1 MEKVVFQV
9 LIGILII
16 VVAILAYVYFYQRRA
31 VKQINDLME
40 SEKKLA
46 DQKVD
51 QQIKNVEELQLIGD
65 AKKQF
70 ETIKNKYEKQVRPA
84 ITAFNKRAPQL
95 LADSRTSKLL
105 TINTQIR
112 DLQANLAKLTT
123 TLQQIQK
130 DLQHLRQQQHTHK
143 QAVEQIKNKYRQ
155 FHRQLNEKSFE
166 YGDSEKQLNSRLNE
180 LEDQFAQF
188 TDLTNKGDIEAAQEI
203 LSNLQSEND
212 KFEQD
217 LKKIP
222 QLYKPIATEFPEQ
235 LSELKSGYETL
246 VKQNFHFTEKNIDK
260 QIEQLQS
267 KLDQT
272 IDQLNNLQLD
282 VVEQSNKDLSDQ
294 IDYLYGVMQKE
305 IDAKNE
311 AIHLIEVMKDFTK
324 HAQRQNDEL
333 GVELDRLSLN
343 YTLTN
348 HEQETVRELGEQIKA
363 IIKQYRD
370 DAEAVANK
378 TAVYSQVL
386 DRQKS
391 NQKNLTE
398 IEKSQEK
405 LNDEVAKLQTDEQ
418 RARQMLQKYSTQIR
432 TIHRQVEQLNLPG
445 LPKDYLDYFFG
456 VSDEIKKLADEL
468 NEYKIN
474 MDEITKQLIIVES
487 DLDTLNDKTDIL
499 RDSAELTER
508 FQQYANRFS
517 DNEKIAAAAKK
528 SQELF
533 KQFNYTASLE
543 AIATVLEE
551 IEPGSYKR
559 IEDTYYREIGKN

>member
-16 VVAILAYVYFYQRRA
+16 VVAILACVYFYQRRA

-112 DLQANLAKLTT
+112 DLQADLAKLTT

-260 QIEQLQS
+260 QIEQLQA
-267 KLDQT
+267 KLNQT

-311 AIHLIEVMKDFTK
+311 AVHLIEVMKDFTK

-333 GVELDRLSLN
+333 SVELDRLSLN

>member
-16 VVAILAYVYFYQRRA
+16 VVAILACVYFYQRRA

-112 DLQANLAKLTT
+112 DLQADLAKLTT

-180 LEDQFAQF
+180 LEAQFAQF

-203 LSNLQSEND
+203 LTNLQSEND

-235 LSELKSGYETL
+235 LSELKSGYKTL

-267 KLDQT
+267 KLDKT

-311 AIHLIEVMKDFTK
+311 AVHLIEVMKGFTK

-370 DAEAVANK
+370 DAEAIANK

>member
-1 MEKVVFQV
+1 M
-9 LIGILII
+9 
-16 VVAILAYVYFYQRRA
+16 
-31 VKQINDLME
+31 
-40 SEKKLA
+40 
-46 DQKVD
+46 
-51 QQIKNVEELQLIGD
+51 
-65 AKKQF
+65 
-70 ETIKNKYEKQVRPA
+70 
-84 ITAFNKRAPQL
+84 
-95 LADSRTSKLL
+95 
-105 TINTQIR
+105 
-112 DLQANLAKLTT
+112 
-123 TLQQIQK
+123 
-130 DLQHLRQQQHTHK
+130 
-143 QAVEQIKNKYRQ
+143 
-155 FHRQLNEKSFE
+155 
-166 YGDSEKQLNSRLNE
+166 
-180 LEDQFAQF
+180 EDQFAQF

-203 LSNLQSEND
+203 LNNLQSEND

-260 QIEQLQS
+260 QIEQLQA

>member
-1 MEKVVFQV
+1 MVFQV

-16 VVAILAYVYFYQRRA
+16 VVAILACVYFYQRRA

-112 DLQANLAKLTT
+112 DLQADLAKLTT
-123 TLQQIQK
+123 ILQQIQK

-166 YGDSEKQLNSRLNE
+166 YGDSEKQLNSKLNE

-260 QIEQLQS
+260 QIEQLQA

-311 AIHLIEVMKDFTK
+311 AIHLIKVMKDFTK

>member
-1 MEKVVFQV
+1 MVFQV

-16 VVAILAYVYFYQRRA
+16 VVAILACVYFYQRRA

-112 DLQANLAKLTT
+112 DLQADLAKLTT

-130 DLQHLRQQQHTHK
+130 DLQYLRQQQHTHK

-203 LSNLQSEND
+203 LNNLQSEND

-260 QIEQLQS
+260 QIEQLQA

-311 AIHLIEVMKDFTK
+311 AIHLIKVMKDFTK

>member
-1 MEKVVFQV
+1 MVFQV

-16 VVAILAYVYFYQRRA
+16 VVAILACVYFYQRRA

-84 ITAFNKRAPQL
+84 ITAFNKRSPQL

-112 DLQANLAKLTT
+112 DLQADLAKLTT

-130 DLQHLRQQQHTHK
+130 DLQYLRQQQHTHK

-203 LSNLQSEND
+203 LNNLQSEND

-260 QIEQLQS
+260 QIEQLQA

-311 AIHLIEVMKDFTK
+311 AIHLIKVMKDFTK

-378 TAVYSQVL
+378 MAVYSQVL

>member
-1 MEKVVFQV
+1 M
-9 LIGILII
+9 IGILII
-16 VVAILAYVYFYQRRA
+16 VVAILACVYFYQRRV

-40 SEKKLA
+40 SEKRLA
-46 DQKVD
+46 DQNVD
-51 QQIKNVEELQLIGD
+51 QQIKNVEELQLVGD

-70 ETIKNKYEKQVRPA
+70 ETVKNKYEKQVRPA

-112 DLQANLAKLTT
+112 DLQADLAKLTT
-123 TLQQIQK
+123 MLQQIQK
-130 DLQHLRQQQHTHK
+130 ELQHLRQQQHTHK

-203 LSNLQSEND
+203 LSNLQSENN

-217 LKKIP
+217 FNKIP
-222 QLYKPIATEFPEQ
+222 KLYKPIATEFPEQ

-260 QIEQLQS
+260 QIKQLKS

-272 IDQLNNLQLD
+272 VDQLNNLQLD
-282 VVEQSNKDLSDQ
+282 IVEQSNKDLSDQ

-311 AIHLIEVMKDFTK
+311 AIHLIDVMKNFTQ

-370 DAEAVANK
+370 DAEAIANK

-551 IEPGSYKR
+551 VEPGSYKR

>member
-1 MEKVVFQV
+1 MEKVFFQV

-16 VVAILAYVYFYQRRA
+16 VVAILACVYFYQRRA

-105 TINTQIR
+105 TINIQIR
-112 DLQANLAKLTT
+112 DLQADLAKLTT

-203 LSNLQSEND
+203 LSNLQTEND

-260 QIEQLQS
+260 QIEQLQA

-282 VVEQSNKDLSDQ
+282 VVEQSNKDLSEQ

-311 AIHLIEVMKDFTK
+311 AVHLIEVMKDFTK

>member
-16 VVAILAYVYFYQRRA
+16 VVAILACVYFYQRRA

-112 DLQANLAKLTT
+112 DLQADLAKLTT

-130 DLQHLRQQQHTHK
+130 DLQYLRQQQHTHK

-203 LSNLQSEND
+203 LNNLQSEND

-260 QIEQLQS
+260 QIEQLQA

-378 TAVYSQVL
+378 MAVYSQVL

>member
-1 MEKVVFQV
+1 MVFQV

-16 VVAILAYVYFYQRRA
+16 VVAILACVYFYQRRA

-130 DLQHLRQQQHTHK
+130 DLQHLRQQQHIHK

-217 LKKIP
+217 LRKIP

-311 AIHLIEVMKDFTK
+311 AVHLIEVMKDFTK

>member
-1 MEKVVFQV
+1 VEKVFFQV

-16 VVAILAYVYFYQRRA
+16 VVAILACVYFYQRRA

-105 TINTQIR
+105 TINIQIR
-112 DLQANLAKLTT
+112 DLQADLAKLTT

-260 QIEQLQS
+260 QIEQLQA

-282 VVEQSNKDLSDQ
+282 VVEQSNKDLSEQ

-311 AIHLIEVMKDFTK
+311 AVHLIEVMKDFTK

>member
-1 MEKVVFQV
+1 MVFQV

-16 VVAILAYVYFYQRRA
+16 VVAILACVYFYQRRA

-105 TINTQIR
+105 TINIQIR
-112 DLQANLAKLTT
+112 DLQADLAKLTT

-260 QIEQLQS
+260 QIEQLQA

-311 AIHLIEVMKDFTK
+311 AVHLIEVMKDFTK

-370 DAEAVANK
+370 DTEAVANK

>member
-16 VVAILAYVYFYQRRA
+16 VVAILACVYFYQRRA

-112 DLQANLAKLTT
+112 DLQADLAKLTT

-130 DLQHLRQQQHTHK
+130 DLQYLRQQQHTHK

-203 LSNLQSEND
+203 LNNLQSEND

-260 QIEQLQS
+260 QIEQLQA

-311 AIHLIEVMKDFTK
+311 AVHLIEVMKDFTK

>member
-1 MEKVVFQV
+1 M
-9 LIGILII
+9 
-16 VVAILAYVYFYQRRA
+16 
-31 VKQINDLME
+31 
-40 SEKKLA
+40 
-46 DQKVD
+46 
-51 QQIKNVEELQLIGD
+51 
-65 AKKQF
+65 
-70 ETIKNKYEKQVRPA
+70 
-84 ITAFNKRAPQL
+84 
-95 LADSRTSKLL
+95 
-105 TINTQIR
+105 
-112 DLQANLAKLTT
+112 
-123 TLQQIQK
+123 
-130 DLQHLRQQQHTHK
+130 QHLRQQQHTHK

-260 QIEQLQS
+260 QIEQLQA

-282 VVEQSNKDLSDQ
+282 VVEQSNKDLSEQ

-311 AIHLIEVMKDFTK
+311 AVHLIEVMKDFTK

>member
-1 MEKVVFQV
+1 MVFQV

-16 VVAILAYVYFYQRRA
+16 VVAILACVYFYQRRA

-112 DLQANLAKLTT
+112 DLQADLAKLTT
-123 TLQQIQK
+123 ILQQIQK

-203 LSNLQSEND
+203 LNNLQSEND

-311 AIHLIEVMKDFTK
+311 AIHLIKVMKDFTK

>member
-1 MEKVVFQV
+1 MVFQV

-16 VVAILAYVYFYQRRA
+16 VVAILACVYFYQRRA

-105 TINTQIR
+105 TINIQIR
-112 DLQANLAKLTT
+112 DLQADLAKLTT

-203 LSNLQSEND
+203 LSNLQTEND

-260 QIEQLQS
+260 QIEQLQA

-282 VVEQSNKDLSDQ
+282 VVEQSNKDLSEQ

-311 AIHLIEVMKDFTK
+311 AVHLIEVMKDFTK

-405 LNDEVAKLQTDEQ
+405 LNNEVAKLQTDEQ

>member
-16 VVAILAYVYFYQRRA
+16 VVAILACVYFYQRRA

-130 DLQHLRQQQHTHK
+130 DLQHLRQQQHIHK

-235 LSELKSGYETL
+235 LSELKGGYETL

-260 QIEQLQS
+260 QIEQLQA

>member
-1 MEKVVFQV
+1 MVFQV

-16 VVAILAYVYFYQRRA
+16 VVAILACVYFYQRRA

-203 LSNLQSEND
+203 LTNLQSEND

-246 VKQNFHFTEKNIDK
+246 VKQNFYFTEKNIDK

-311 AIHLIEVMKDFTK
+311 AVHLIEVMKGFTK

-370 DAEAVANK
+370 DAEAIANK

-445 LPKDYLDYFFG
+445 LPKGYLDYFFG

>member
-1 MEKVVFQV
+1 MVFQV

-16 VVAILAYVYFYQRRA
+16 VVAILACVYFYQRRA

-112 DLQANLAKLTT
+112 DLQADLAKLTT

-130 DLQHLRQQQHTHK
+130 DLQYLRQQQHTHK

-203 LSNLQSEND
+203 LNNLQSEND

-260 QIEQLQS
+260 QIEQLQA

-311 AIHLIEVMKDFTK
+311 AIHLIKVMKDFTK

-378 TAVYSQVL
+378 MAVYSQVL

-445 LPKDYLDYFFG
+445 LPKYYLDYFFG

>member
-1 MEKVVFQV
+1 MVFQV

-16 VVAILAYVYFYQRRA
+16 VVAILACVYFYQRRA

-51 QQIKNVEELQLIGD
+51 QQIKNGEELQLIGD

-112 DLQANLAKLTT
+112 DLQADLAKLTT

-143 QAVEQIKNKYRQ
+143 QAVKQIKNKYRQ

-260 QIEQLQS
+260 QIEQLQA
-267 KLDQT
+267 KLNQT

-311 AIHLIEVMKDFTK
+311 AVHLIEVMKDFTK

-370 DAEAVANK
+370 DVEAVANK

>member
-16 VVAILAYVYFYQRRA
+16 VVAILACVYFYQRRA

-105 TINTQIR
+105 TINIQIR
-112 DLQANLAKLTT
+112 DLQADLAKLTT

-260 QIEQLQS
+260 QIEQLQA

-311 AIHLIEVMKDFTK
+311 AVHLIEVMKDFTK

-370 DAEAVANK
+370 DTEAVANK

>member
-16 VVAILAYVYFYQRRA
+16 VVAILACVYFYQRRA

-105 TINTQIR
+105 TINIQIR
-112 DLQANLAKLTT
+112 DLQADLAKLTT

-260 QIEQLQS
+260 QIEQLQA

-282 VVEQSNKDLSDQ
+282 VVEQSNKDLSEQ

-311 AIHLIEVMKDFTK
+311 AVHLIEVMKDFTK

-363 IIKQYRD
+363 IIKQYHD

-405 LNDEVAKLQTDEQ
+405 LNNEVAKLQTDEQ

>member
-1 MEKVVFQV
+1 MEKVFFQV

-16 VVAILAYVYFYQRRA
+16 VVAILACVYFYQRRA

-112 DLQANLAKLTT
+112 DLQADLAKLTT

-203 LSNLQSEND
+203 LNNLQSEND

-260 QIEQLQS
+260 QIEQLQA

-405 LNDEVAKLQTDEQ
+405 LNNEVAKLQTDEQ

>member
-16 VVAILAYVYFYQRRA
+16 VVAILACVYFYQRRA

-84 ITAFNKRAPQL
+84 ITTFNKRAPQL

-112 DLQANLAKLTT
+112 DLQADLAKLTT

-260 QIEQLQS
+260 QIEQLQA

-311 AIHLIEVMKDFTK
+311 AVHLIEVMKDFTK

-370 DAEAVANK
+370 DAAAVANK

-432 TIHRQVEQLNLPG
+432 TSHRQVEQLNLPG

-456 VSDEIKKLADEL
+456 VSDEIKKLDDEL

>member
-16 VVAILAYVYFYQRRA
+16 VVAILACVYFYQRRA

-70 ETIKNKYEKQVRPA
+70 ETTKNKYEKQVRPA

-112 DLQANLAKLTT
+112 DLQADLAKLTT

-260 QIEQLQS
+260 QIEQLQA

-418 RARQMLQKYSTQIR
+418 CARQMLQKYSTQIR

>member
-16 VVAILAYVYFYQRRA
+16 VVAILACVYFYQRRA

-70 ETIKNKYEKQVRPA
+70 ETTKNKYEKQVRPA

-112 DLQANLAKLTT
+112 DLQADLAKLTT

-260 QIEQLQS
+260 QIEQLQA

-348 HEQETVRELGEQIKA
+348 HEQETVRELGEQIKE

>member
-1 MEKVVFQV
+1 MEKVFFQV

-16 VVAILAYVYFYQRRA
+16 VVAILACVYFYQRRA

-112 DLQANLAKLTT
+112 DLQADLAKLTT

-260 QIEQLQS
+260 QIKQLQA

-348 HEQETVRELGEQIKA
+348 HEQETIRELGEQIKA

-378 TAVYSQVL
+378 MAVYSQVL

>member
-1 MEKVVFQV
+1 MVFQV

-16 VVAILAYVYFYQRRA
+16 VVAILACVYFYQRRV

-40 SEKKLA
+40 SEKRLA
-46 DQKVD
+46 DQNVD
-51 QQIKNVEELQLIGD
+51 QQIKNVEELQLVGD

-70 ETIKNKYEKQVRPA
+70 ETVKNKYEKQVRPA

-112 DLQANLAKLTT
+112 DLQADLAKLTT
-123 TLQQIQK
+123 MLQQIQK
-130 DLQHLRQQQHTHK
+130 ELQHLRQQQHTHK

-203 LSNLQSEND
+203 LSNLQSENN

-217 LKKIP
+217 FNKIP
-222 QLYKPIATEFPEQ
+222 KLYKPIATEFPEQ

-246 VKQNFHFTEKNIDK
+246 VNQNFHFTEKNIDK
-260 QIEQLQS
+260 QIEQLKS

-272 IDQLNNLQLD
+272 VDQLNNLQLD
-282 VVEQSNKDLSDQ
+282 IVEQSNKDLSDQ

-311 AIHLIEVMKDFTK
+311 AIHLIDVMKNFTQ

-370 DAEAVANK
+370 DAEAIANK

-508 FQQYANRFS
+508 FQQYANRFG

>member
-16 VVAILAYVYFYQRRA
+16 VVAILACVYFYQRRA

-40 SEKKLA
+40 SKKKLA

-51 QQIKNVEELQLIGD
+51 QQIKNVDELQLIGD

-203 LSNLQSEND
+203 LTNLQSEND

-260 QIEQLQS
+260 QLEQLQS

-311 AIHLIEVMKDFTK
+311 AVHLIEVMKDFTK

>member
-16 VVAILAYVYFYQRRA
+16 VVAILACVYFYQRRA

-112 DLQANLAKLTT
+112 DLQADLAKLTT

-180 LEDQFAQF
+180 LEAQFAQF

-203 LSNLQSEND
+203 LTNLQSEND

-235 LSELKSGYETL
+235 LSELKSGYKTL

-311 AIHLIEVMKDFTK
+311 AVHLIEVMKGFTK

-333 GVELDRLSLN
+333 GVELDWLSLN

-370 DAEAVANK
+370 DAEAIANK

>member
-1 MEKVVFQV
+1 MEKVFFQV
-9 LIGILII
+9 LIVILII
-16 VVAILAYVYFYQRRA
+16 VVAILACVYFYQRRA

-112 DLQANLAKLTT
+112 DLQADLAKLTT

-311 AIHLIEVMKDFTK
+311 AVHLIEVMKDFTK

-405 LNDEVAKLQTDEQ
+405 LNDEVAKLLTDEQ

>member
-16 VVAILAYVYFYQRRA
+16 VVAILACVYFYQRRA

-112 DLQANLAKLTT
+112 DLQADLAKLTT

-203 LSNLQSEND
+203 LNNLQTEND

-260 QIEQLQS
+260 QIEQLQA

-282 VVEQSNKDLSDQ
+282 VVEQSNKDLSEQ

-311 AIHLIEVMKDFTK
+311 AVHLIEVMKDFTK

>member
-1 MEKVVFQV
+1 MVFQI

-16 VVAILAYVYFYQRRA
+16 VVAILACVYFYQRRA

-84 ITAFNKRAPQL
+84 ITVFNKRAPQL

-112 DLQANLAKLTT
+112 DLQADLAKLTA

-260 QIEQLQS
+260 QIEQLQA

-311 AIHLIEVMKDFTK
+311 AVHLIEVMKDFTK

-517 DNEKIAAAAKK
+517 DNEKIASAAKK

>member
-1 MEKVVFQV
+1 MVFQV

-16 VVAILAYVYFYQRRA
+16 VVAILACVYFYQRRA

-112 DLQANLAKLTT
+112 DLQADLAKLTT

-246 VKQNFHFTEKNIDK
+246 VKQNIHFTEKNIDK
-260 QIEQLQS
+260 QIEQLQA

-378 TAVYSQVL
+378 MAVYSQVL

>member
-1 MEKVVFQV
+1 MVFQV

-16 VVAILAYVYFYQRRA
+16 VVAILACVYFYQRRA

-112 DLQANLAKLTT
+112 DLQADLAKLTT

-130 DLQHLRQQQHTHK
+130 DLQYLRQQQHTHT

-203 LSNLQSEND
+203 LNNLQSEND

-260 QIEQLQS
+260 QIEQLQA

>member
-16 VVAILAYVYFYQRRA
+16 VVAILACVYFYQRRA

-112 DLQANLAKLTT
+112 DLQADLAKLTT

-130 DLQHLRQQQHTHK
+130 DLQYLRQQQHTHK

-166 YGDSEKQLNSRLNE
+166 YGDSEKQLNSKLNE

-260 QIEQLQS
+260 QIEQLQA

-311 AIHLIEVMKDFTK
+311 AIHLIKVMKDFTK

-378 TAVYSQVL
+378 MAVYSQVL

>member
-16 VVAILAYVYFYQRRA
+16 VVAILACVYFYQRRA

-217 LKKIP
+217 LRKIP

-282 VVEQSNKDLSDQ
+282 VVEQYNKDLSDQ

-311 AIHLIEVMKDFTK
+311 AVHLIEVMKDFTK

>member
-16 VVAILAYVYFYQRRA
+16 VVAILACVYFYQRRA

-112 DLQANLAKLTT
+112 DLQADLAKLTT

-203 LSNLQSEND
+203 LNNLQSEND

-260 QIEQLQS
+260 QIEQLQA

-378 TAVYSQVL
+378 MAVYSQVL